1 MSLKQFPSHG
11 TFSKEADLR
20 LAAERRHEP
29 GGKGDK
35 GELEDPYHGH
45 GPRLTAAVF
54 NVEQAWDMLDLK
66 KEHMEVTS
74 EDVSGMEAMN
84 RNEAAR
90 VAAAAGVKIDNTMTV
105 AEAIK
110 VSQAQE
116 TSPVSVCLG
125 TPT

>member
-35 GELEDPYHGH
+35 ELEDPYHGH

-66 KEHMEVTS
+66 REHMEVES

-110 VSQAQE
+110 VS
-116 TSPVSVCLG
+116 SGPRD
-125 TPT
+125 